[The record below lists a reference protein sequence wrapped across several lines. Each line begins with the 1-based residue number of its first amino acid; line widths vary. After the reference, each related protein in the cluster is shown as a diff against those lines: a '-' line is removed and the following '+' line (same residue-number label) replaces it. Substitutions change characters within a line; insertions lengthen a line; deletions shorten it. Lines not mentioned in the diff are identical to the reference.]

1 MDSILKKYSSKRH
14 YASNSKGRYSSLK
27 NTIKQTTKEIIPIF
41 FATDDN
47 YAPYLAVSLNSLI
60 CHASKKYDYHI
71 NILIETLSDNNMRK
85 LQNMVS
91 ETENVKLK
99 FVSVTH
105 RLRAICERLHM
116 RDYYTKATYYRFFI
130 PAMFPEYDRGLY
142 LDCDIAI
149 TDDVAKLYHC
159 HLGNNLVAAIP
170 DEIITDINVFGLYS
184 EKVLGIPRNEYF
196 NAGILVMNLAE
207 MRRVNIE
214 KQFSELLALRTYR
227 VAQDQDYLN
236 VLCYGKTT
244 LIGKKWN
251 KTPLPDSNPYILP
264 KIAHYKINFKPWKFD
279 GVIYGDLFWKYAEG
293 TAFYNSLLEA
303 KNAYTEEER
312 ARDRKQYESLV
323 ALAMEEI
330 SDYSFELSS
339 NALALAGI

>member
-1 MDSILKKYSSKRH
+1 M
-14 YASNSKGRYSSLK
+14 K
-27 NTIKQTTKEIIPIF
+27 NTAKQERREIIPVF

-60 CHASKKYDYHI
+60 CHASGKYDYHI
-71 NILIETLSDNNMRK
+71 NILIETISDENKEIIENMA
-85 LQNMVS
+85 
-91 ETENVKLK
+91 TDNVKID
-99 FVSVTH
+99 FVSVTE
-105 RLRAICERLHM
+105 RLRAICARLHM

-149 TDDVAKLYHC
+149 TDDVAKLYHIN
-159 HLGNNLVAAIP
+159 LGNNLVGAVA
-170 DEIITDINVFGLYS
+170 DEIITELEVFSLYS
-184 EKVLGIPRNEYF
+184 EKVLGIPRQEYF

-244 LIGKKWN
+244 LINKKWN
-251 KTPLPDSNPYILP
+251 KTPLPTSNPHRIP
-264 KIAHYKINFKPWKFD
+264 KIAHYKINFKPWRYD
-279 GVIYGDLFWKYAEG
+279 GVVYGELFWKYAEG
-293 TAFYNSLLEA
+293 TVYYNSLLEA
-303 KNAYTEEER
+303 KNSYTEEEK
-312 ARDRKQYESLV
+312 ARDRAQYESLV
-323 ALAMEEI
+323 ALAAKEVAN
-330 SDYSFELSS
+330 YSFELSS
-339 NALALAGI
+339 HTLAHAGI